1 MLLSQGDPPNGT
13 RTIRPPLRRQVHS
26 RNPDE
31 CHPGIGTAYDTFK
44 DDAIFQKELN
54 TLYQN
59 YASRPSLLTYAENV
73 TKDLAGAK
81 IYLKREDLNH
91 TGSHKI
97 NNVLGQCF

>member
-1 MLLSQGDPPNGT
+1 M
-13 RTIRPPLRRQVHS
+13 
-26 RNPDE
+26 E
-31 CHPGIGTAYDTFK
+31 PGRFGPYGGKYIPETLMSAIQELETAYDTFK

-81 IYLKREDLNH
+81 KFISNV
-91 TGSHKI
+91 KI
-97 NNVLGQCF
+97 